1 MLERLGDIN
10 WANYNHAYGP
20 ADDVPGLIRGL
31 LSESSEERE
40 NIWYELYGSLW
51 HQGTIYEATVHAV
64 PFFIELLQDKHT
76 PDKFKILSYLGSL
89 AEGSSYIDVH
99 KSLSVLDFS
108 DEDLSVNLQKELDW
122 VSRTRAEILK
132 GKQIYL
138 DLLKGG
144 ETETSGLAAYLI
156 SRFPEYSDEFVPKLK
171 ERYEAAGSD
180 DLLRFAI
187 AILFQYFKESE
198 SFTADWLY
206 SKFQIETSIPARLGL
221 AISLAYQKKNPS
233 NDVFM
238 YLLESM
244 LEGDG
249 ARDTFQALYWDIGE
263 PEEHIISALCY
274 TEAGAKLAVEYINS
288 KIPQNGQYDDA
299 FDYCYD
305 ILVYN
310 IYDKPVERQRGKYER
325 LALSS

>member
-1 MLERLGDIN
+1 MLEKLEDIN
-10 WANYNHAYGP
+10 WGNYDHAYGP

-31 LSESSEERE
+31 LSESAEERE
-40 NIWYELYGSLW
+40 NIWYELYGNLW
-51 HQGTIYEATVHAV
+51 HQGTIYEATIHAV
-64 PFFIELLQDKHT
+64 PFFLELLQDKDT
-76 PDKFKILSYLGSL
+76 PDRFKILSYLGSL
-89 AEGSSYIDVH
+89 AEGSSYIDAH
-99 KSLSVLDFS
+99 KSLSVMDFS

-138 DLLKGG
+138 DFLKSG
-144 ETETSGLAAYLI
+144 ETETSGMAAYLI
-156 SRFPEYSDEFVPKLK
+156 SRFPECSDEFMPKLK

-198 SFTADWLY
+198 NFTADWLY
-206 SKFQIETSIPARLGL
+206 PKFQIETSLLTRLGL
-221 AISLAYQKKNPS
+221 AISLAYQKQIPS
-233 NDVFM
+233 IDVFE

-244 LEGDG
+244 LKGDEFRG
-249 ARDTFQALYWDIGE
+249 TFQALYWDIGE

-274 TEAGAKLAVEYINS
+274 SEVGTKLAVEYINS

-325 LALSS
+325 LALS